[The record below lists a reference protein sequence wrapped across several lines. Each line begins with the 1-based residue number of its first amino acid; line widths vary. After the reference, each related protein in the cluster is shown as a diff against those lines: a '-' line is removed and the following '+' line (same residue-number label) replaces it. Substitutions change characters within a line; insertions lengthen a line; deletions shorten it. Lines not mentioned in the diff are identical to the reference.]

1 MDVCLSLLEYLL
13 SQTRRE
19 ATKEVALESCNVP
32 SEQSSVAE
40 NHSICSESDRS
51 ISPQESLT
59 DSSSSV
65 KSTKELDPHL
75 SLDVSDLEAAN
86 NRHMPNCEERIVQS
100 SPDQDTKEP
109 EQLKSATTESLY
121 VGREEAA
128 TRQVYINTGPF
139 EPGESILIPSS
150 AASSRGNGVESVSG
164 DFENVL
170 TASRK
175 EFFELQ
181 LEMRQLKEQLKQ
193 SEEEKQE
200 LSVELGKFLFLED
213 KGKRRGRL
221 LGGAASL
228 HDSG

>member
-32 SEQSSVAE
+32 SEQSSVPE
-40 NHSICSESDRS
+40 NHSTCSESDRS

-65 KSTKELDPHL
+65 KSTKELDPYL
-75 SLDVSDLEAAN
+75 ALDVSDLEAAR
-86 NRHMPNCEERIVQS
+86 NRHVPNCEEGIVQS

-109 EQLKSATTESLY
+109 EQLKSTTTESLY

-128 TRQVYINTGPF
+128 TRQLYINTGRF
-139 EPGESILIPSS
+139 EPGESILLPSS
-150 AASSRGNGVESVSG
+150 AASSRGNGIESVSG

-193 SEEEKQE
+193 SEEEKQN

-228 HDSG
+228 HDPG

>member
-32 SEQSSVAE
+32 SEQSSVPE
-40 NHSICSESDRS
+40 NHSTFSESDRS

-75 SLDVSDLEAAN
+75 SLDVSDLEAAS
-86 NRHMPNCEERIVQS
+86 NRHVPNCEEGIVQS

-109 EQLKSATTESLY
+109 EQLKSTTTESLY
-121 VGREEAA
+121 AGREEAA
-128 TRQVYINTGPF
+128 TRQVYINTGRF
-139 EPGESILIPSS
+139 EPGESILLPSS
-150 AASSRGNGVESVSG
+150 AASSRGNGIESVSG

-193 SEEEKQE
+193 SEEEKQN

-228 HDSG
+228 HDPG